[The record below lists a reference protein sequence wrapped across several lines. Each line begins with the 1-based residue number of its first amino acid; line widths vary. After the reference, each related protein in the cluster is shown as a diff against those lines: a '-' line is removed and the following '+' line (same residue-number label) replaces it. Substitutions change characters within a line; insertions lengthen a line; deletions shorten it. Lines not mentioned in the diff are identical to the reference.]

1 MTARPGPVAPERAT
15 PLRPALVLIGVLLIA
30 TNLRAAITSL
40 GPILGLVQADQ
51 GLSSVAASV
60 LVSVPLVAFAGC
72 SPIAPKVAAKL
83 GLERSLGAA
92 VLLLAIGILLRSTPP
107 QLLLWTGTA
116 LLGVA
121 IAILNVLLPALV
133 KRDFPTRIGPI
144 TGTYTAVQSGVAAIA
159 AGVAVP
165 LAGQEAGGWRLSLG
179 VWAGLAL
186 IALGVFLPQ
195 LRRSA
200 AAPPL
205 LRTTGAARPWTNGL
219 AWQVTLFMGL
229 QSLAFY
235 VLVTWLSSIEQAA
248 GISSV
253 TAGFHQLLFNLC
265 GLVGSLVSSMLIHR
279 LPDQRPV
286 AITGSLLLTAAL
298 TGLLV
303 APGDR
308 GALGGLRRVGR
319 RDHVGVGA
327 VAVWAA
333 YEGLFRRW
341 GVVRDGSVRGLHPR
355 GARADRDRRDSRR
368 GFVLDACARG
378 ADRAR
383 AGADDV
389 RRAGLSPEDD
399 RLTVWAAVGLRPGA
413 VRRWGGE

>member
-303 APGDR
+303 APGIAVLWAVFAGLAGGSTLALALSLFGLRTKDYSDA
-308 GALGGLRRVGR
+308 GALSGMAQSAGYTLAALGPIVIGAIH
-319 RDHVGVGA
+319 DAASSWTPALGVLIALALVQTTFGA
-327 VAVWAA
+327 LA
-333 YEGLFRRW
+333 
-341 GVVRDGSVRGLHPR
+341 
-355 GARADRDRRDSRR
+355 SRPKTI
-368 GFVLDACARG
+368 G
-378 ADRAR
+378 
-383 AGADDV
+383 
-389 RRAGLSPEDD
+389 
-399 RLTVWAAVGLRPGA
+399 
-413 VRRWGGE
+413 

>member
-1 MTARPGPVAPERAT
+1 MTARPAPAPPERGT
-15 PLRPALVLIGVLLIA
+15 PLRPALILVGVLLIA
-30 TNLRAAITSL
+30 TNLRAAITTL
-40 GPILGLVQADQ
+40 GPILSLVQTDQ

-60 LVSVPLVAFAGC
+60 LVSVPLIAFAVC

-83 GLERSLGAA
+83 GLERALGAA

-107 QLLLWTGTA
+107 QPLLWIGTA

-165 LAGQEAGGWRLSLG
+165 LAGQQAGGWRLSLG

-186 IALGVFLPQ
+186 VALGVFLPQ

-200 AAPPL
+200 APAL
-205 LRTTGAARPWTNGL
+205 AQTTGAARPWTSAL
-219 AWQVTLFMGL
+219 AWQVTIFMGL

-235 VLVTWLSSIEQAA
+235 VLVTWLSSIEHAA

-253 TAGFHQLLFNLC
+253 TAGFHQLLFNLS
-265 GLVGSLVSSMLIHR
+265 GLAGSLVCSALIHR
-279 LPDQRPV
+279 LPDQRVIAVV
-286 AITGSLLLTAAL
+286 ASLLLTIAL

-303 APGDR
+303 APGIAVLWAVLAGFAGGNTLALALSLFGLRTKDYSAA
-308 GALGGLRRVGR
+308 GALSGMAQSAGYTLAALGPVVIGAIHDAASSWTPALGVLIGLAVVQAVFGGLASR
-319 RDHVGVGA
+319 
-327 VAVWAA
+327 
-333 YEGLFRRW
+333 
-341 GVVRDGSVRGLHPR
+341 PR
-355 GARADRDRRDSRR
+355 TIG
-368 GFVLDACARG
+368 
-378 ADRAR
+378 
-383 AGADDV
+383 
-389 RRAGLSPEDD
+389 
-399 RLTVWAAVGLRPGA
+399 
-413 VRRWGGE
+413 

>member
-1 MTARPGPVAPERAT
+1 MTARPASAPPERRN
-15 PLRPALVLIGVLLIA
+15 PLRPALILVGVLLIA

-40 GPILGLVQADQ
+40 GPILSLVQSDQ

-60 LVSVPLVAFAGC
+60 LVSVPLIAFAGC

-83 GLERSLGAA
+83 GLERALGAA
-92 VLLLAIGILLRSTPP
+92 VLLLAVGILLRSTPP
-107 QLLLWTGTA
+107 QVLLWAGTV

-144 TGTYTAVQSGVAAIA
+144 TGTYTAVQSGVAAVA

-179 VWAGLAL
+179 IWAGLAL
-186 IALGVFLPQ
+186 VALGFFLPQ

-200 AAPPL
+200 AVPAL
-205 LRTTGAARPWTNGL
+205 ARATGAARPWTSAL

-235 VLVTWLSSIEQAA
+235 VLVTWLSSIEHAA

-253 TAGFHQLLFNLC
+253 TAGFHQLLFNLS
-265 GLVGSLVSSMLIHR
+265 GLVGSLVCSALIHR
-279 LPDQRPV
+279 LPDQRVV
-286 AITGSLLLTAAL
+286 AVVGSLLLTTAL

-303 APGDR
+303 APGVAVVWAVLAGFAGGITLALALSLFGLRTKDYSDA
-308 GALGGLRRVGR
+308 GALSGM
-319 RDHVGVGA
+319 A
-327 VAVWAA
+327 Q
-333 YEGLFRRW
+333 
-341 GVVRDGSVRGLHPR
+341 S
-355 GARADRDRRDSRR
+355 
-368 GFVLDACARG
+368 
-378 ADRAR
+378 
-383 AGADDV
+383 AGYT
-389 RRAGLSPEDD
+389 L
-399 RLTVWAAVGLRPGA
+399 AAVGPIAIGAIHDVASSWTPALGVLIGLALVQTVFGGLASRPRTVG
-413 VRRWGGE
+413 

>member
-1 MTARPGPVAPERAT
+1 MTARPGPAAPASERAT
-15 PLRPALVLIGVLLIA
+15 PLRPALILIGVLLIA

-40 GPILGLVQADQ
+40 GPILSLVQADQ

-60 LVSVPLVAFAGC
+60 LVSVPLIAFAVC

-83 GLERSLGAA
+83 GLERALGAA

-107 QLLLWTGTA
+107 QVLLWVGTA

-165 LAGQEAGGWRLSLG
+165 LAGQQAGGWRLSLG

-186 IALGVFLPQ
+186 VALGVFLPQ

-200 AAPPL
+200 AAPAL
-205 LRTTGAARPWTNGL
+205 ARTTGAARPWTSAL
-219 AWQVTLFMGL
+219 AWQVTIFMGL

-235 VLVTWLSSIEQAA
+235 VLVTWLSSIEHAA

-253 TAGFHQLLFNLC
+253 TAGFHQLLFNLS
-265 GLVGSLVSSMLIHR
+265 GLAGSLVCSALIHR
-279 LPDQRPV
+279 LPDQRVV
-286 AITGSLLLTAAL
+286 AIAGSLLLTTAL
-298 TGLLV
+298 TGLLA
-303 APGDR
+303 APGAAVLWAVMAGFAGGTTLALALSLFGLRTKDYADA
-308 GALGGLRRVGR
+308 GALSGM
-319 RDHVGVGA
+319 A
-327 VAVWAA
+327 Q
-333 YEGLFRRW
+333 
-341 GVVRDGSVRGLHPR
+341 S
-355 GARADRDRRDSRR
+355 
-368 GFVLDACARG
+368 
-378 ADRAR
+378 
-383 AGADDV
+383 AGYT
-389 RRAGLSPEDD
+389 L
-399 RLTVWAAVGLRPGA
+399 AAVGPVVIGA
-413 VRRWGGE
+413 VHDVASSWTPALGVLIGLALVQTVFGGLASRPRTL